1 MFKKAIKYIGYGFCG
16 FNMGMTSA
24 LTPVIFLPALLI
36 AGIDKMGNYNL
47 PIPMLITVIICVI
60 AAVAYYAT
68 HYLKAKRN
76 NDSPDPRATATVL
89 GFVIGAVVMGVICA
103 VLLSDDGTG
112 YV

>member
-60 AAVAYYAT
+60 AAVAYV
-68 HYLKAKRN
+68 
-76 NDSPDPRATATVL
+76 TALFCGVSLVL
-89 GFVIGAVVMGVICA
+89 Q
-103 VLLSDDGTG
+103 LLANRKERDE
-112 YV
+112 VKKL